1 LILDFAGHQNEIV
14 IRRTTLES
22 NSSLITRYNIDT
34 THLPKVY
41 LIDRIQKTPKP
52 LDYKL
57 LEKMR
62 PDLDLKHLV
71 SESDSKSKN
80 GEEEEV
86 ERTKYSKMI
95 AKLVEKPSSDV
106 PHSSPVSEQVD
117 SSQPPSS
124 DETVQENEDNE
135 ERINLEKY
143 WQRNLDSFKF
153 WKKIL

>member
-1 LILDFAGHQNEIV
+1 MILDFAGHQNEIV

-41 LIDRIQKTPKP
+41 LIDRIQKTPKL

-57 LEKMR
+57 LEKTR
-62 PDLDLKHLV
+62 PDLDLRQMM
-71 SESDSKSKN
+71 SEISDSKSKN
-80 GEEEEV
+80 GDEEEV

-95 AKLVEKPSSDV
+95 AKLIEDFPN
-106 PHSSPVSEQVD
+106 SSPVSEQVD

-124 DETVQENEDNE
+124 DETVQGNQENE

-143 WQRNLDSFKF
+143 WQRF
-153 WKKIL
+153 